1 MLKYWF
7 NRLRGRPNVLHYP
20 ARSVLIYRAN
30 GRIIELPGEN
40 LMDGFQIDLSAVMSW
55 NDKPAE
61 FLSQEA
67 KLRVGKAAAHA
78 AASQWGMK
86 VVVGNAS

>member
-1 MLKYWF
+1 
-7 NRLRGRPNVLHYP
+7 
-20 ARSVLIYRAN
+20 
-30 GRIIELPGEN
+30 
-40 LMDGFQIDLSAVMSW
+40 MSW